1 MAISEGVPFELKYLQ
16 KRGGMPWIMPASWH
30 LSAYT
35 CRMTKRVRRSVQT
48 KLPGP
53 RVRRVKRSVPFR
65 FIDLFA
71 GIGGTRIAFEAVG
84 GECVFSS
91 EWDKDAQATYQANF
105 GETPHGDITEIQSRD
120 IPDFDVLL
128 AGFPCQP
135 FSSIGQRLGFMHK
148 TQGTLFYDVLRILK
162 EKRPTAFLLENVV
175 GLVNHDKGNTF
186 AVFVNSLN
194 ELGYSVQH
202 QVLDAAD
209 YGVPQHRK
217 RIYIVG
223 FDKTVSTK
231 PIDFNWPKKSRK
243 QVFIGPF
250 VERGIE
256 DRSISTHLQ
265 NGYLTKLDDGRPEV
279 IDRRSKIKV
288 KTLVASYHKIQ
299 RLTGTFVKDGPTG
312 LRLLSENECK
322 AIMGFPPAFR
332 IPVSRTQM
340 YRQLGNSVA
349 VPVVTAIAKE
359 MVTTLA
365 TVKRKMRN
373 PKRG

>member
-1 MAISEGVPFELKYLQ
+1 M
-16 KRGGMPWIMPASWH
+16 
-30 LSAYT
+30 
-35 CRMTKRVRRSVQT
+35 
-48 KLPGP
+48 
-53 RVRRVKRSVPFR
+53 PFR

-71 GIGGTRIAFEAVG
+71 GIGGTRLAFEAVG

-91 EWDKDAQATYQANF
+91 EWDKDAQKTYAANF
-105 GETPHGDITEIQSRD
+105 KETPHGDITKIKAAE

-135 FSSIGQRLGFMHK
+135 FSSIGQRQGFKHK
-148 TQGTLFYDVLRILK
+148 TQGTLFYDVLRIL
-162 EKRPTAFLLENVV
+162 EGKRPAAFLLENVV
-175 GLVNHDKGNTF
+175 GLVNHDGGNTF
-186 AVFVNSLN
+186 AVIIQSLN
-194 ELGYSVQH
+194 ELGYSVHH
-202 QVLDAAD
+202 QILDAAD

-223 FDKTVSTK
+223 YDKSRLK
-231 PIDFNWPKKSRK
+231 RGIAHSWPKKSRK
-243 QVFIGPF
+243 NIFIGPY
-250 VERGIE
+250 VEKGIT
-256 DRSISTHLQ
+256 DRSISKHLQ
-265 NGYLTKLDDGRPEV
+265 EGYLSKIDDGRPEL

-312 LRLLSENECK
+312 MRLLTDNECK
-322 AIMGFPPAFR
+322 AIMGFPKTFI

-359 MVTTLA
+359 ILTALVNGL
-365 TVKRKMRN
+365 
-373 PKRG
+373 PKQRDKSRV